1 MANNLWKESADKVTA
16 LMEEYSD
23 YKLIVTGHSLGAGT
37 SCLLTVKLY
46 SEGIFKD
53 RVVKCY
59 AFAPPPTYFP
69 KVANAPPDAVK
80 KAMENTVAYIND
92 NDVVPFLSVCA
103 VRRMVNLLDAVDN
116 QTEHIWFWKR
126 WKIFY
131 GYNAI
136 PVGLIKNVLDAE
148 KSMCTK
154 TKSAGDE
161 SALPLFI
168 PARSV
173 VWIKQ
178 ISAGKCEASDCDPEK
193 IAAGN
198 IFLCPDMLSDH
209 MPEQYE
215 NALDSILDSGQT

>member
-1 MANNLWKESADKVTA
+1 ML
-16 LMEEYSD
+16 
-23 YKLIVTGHSLGAGT
+23 KL
-37 SCLLTVKLY
+37 K
-46 SEGIFKD
+46 
-53 RVVKCY
+53 
-59 AFAPPPTYFP
+59 
-69 KVANAPPDAVK
+69 K

-92 NDVVPFLSVCA
+92 NDVVPFLSVSA

-131 GYNAI
+131 EYDAI
-136 PVGLIKNVLDAE
+136 PEELVKNVLDSE
-148 KSMCTK
+148 KSMCTPR
-154 TKSAGDE
+154 TAEGGE

-178 ISAGKCEASDCDPEK
+178 KENGKCEASDCDPQK
-193 IAAGN
+193 IAASN

-215 NALDSILDSGQT
+215 NALDSILDDTQTQ